1 MDDKLRIL
9 AAVKRAWGDRV
20 TTVFPRQGKFARD
33 PAVLAA
39 YSLADLTVERIGNL
53 LDHDLPA
60 LVAGQRTIPYSP
72 EVRQ

>member
-60 LVAGQRTIPYSP
+60 LVAGQRTIPSSP